1 MPTYLA
7 AVRDTRNQQTS
18 KQAPKRFVVCLCGAR
33 FFFWLVKK
41 TSRSFSPRQ
50 SRDKHVEKTQGKT
63 KRKRGV
69 VCVLLSVVLQR
80 AVSTITFPLG
90 LGYPAATMASARSRR
105 RGRGRRGRTATTTT
119 AHAST
124 AGAGRHARIRMGTP
138 MEVVAAAAARG

>member
-7 AVRDTRNQQTS
+7 AVRDTRNQQTT
-18 KQAPKRFVVCLCGAR
+18 KQAPECFVVCLCGAR
-33 FFFWLVKK
+33 FFFGLVKK
-41 TSRSFSPRQ
+41 TSRSFSPRR

-105 RGRGRRGRTATTTT
+105 RGRRGRTTTTTT

-124 AGAGRHARIRMGTP
+124 AGAGRHARIRMETP
-138 MEVVAAAAARG
+138 MEVVAAARG